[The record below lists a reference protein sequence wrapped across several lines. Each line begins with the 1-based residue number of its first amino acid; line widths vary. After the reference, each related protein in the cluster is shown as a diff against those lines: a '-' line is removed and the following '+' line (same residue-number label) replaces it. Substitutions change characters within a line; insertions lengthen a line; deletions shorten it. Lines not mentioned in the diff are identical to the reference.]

1 MSVCAILD
9 LMNFAMET
17 LFTII
22 LHIIWSMSPPPPPPP
37 PAPRPP
43 PPPPPRYL
51 FHFEALRYSSYWR
64 VAFKLGFSFCKA
76 KGLFASLQPFEN
88 DRKRFLFYLKSSFR
102 SQDI

>member
-22 LHIIWSMSPPPPPPP
+22 LHIIWSMSPP
-37 PAPRPP
+37 PP

>member
-22 LHIIWSMSPPPPPPP
+22 LHIIWSMSP
-37 PAPRPP
+37 A